1 MHEGRKVFDD
11 GVLLINL
18 PPHYSQA
25 FFSAFPAAE
34 PLMRAYVPLVVISAA
49 ALALLAYVALL
60 SRHRKTSPRPLRLVG
75 RVASVERPLN
85 PEGFVLVDG
94 ELWRARVRGDA
105 DIRRAQESV
114 RVVGARGC
122 VLEVEPLG

>member
-1 MHEGRKVFDD
+1 LIRAF
-11 GVLLINL
+11 VL
-18 PPHYSQA
+18 
-25 FFSAFPAAE
+25 
-34 PLMRAYVPLVVISAA
+34 PLVVISAA

-60 SRHRKTSPRPLRLVG
+60 SRHKKSSSRPLRLVG

-94 ELWRARVRGDA
+94 ELWRARARDGA
-105 DIRRAQESV
+105 DIGRARGSV

-122 VLEVEPLG
+122 VLEVEPSG